1 MHLTIENTGNDVY
14 NDAEEDSNQY
24 VIVYIK
30 KWLTNANFLYKG
42 EQFSIFV
49 AHKNEQW
56 TKLAQSGRRLSHK
69 EAL

>member
-30 KWLTNANFLYKG
+30 K
-42 EQFSIFV
+42 
-49 AHKNEQW
+49 
-56 TKLAQSGRRLSHK
+56 
-69 EAL
+69 